1 MKITYSIIAPIYN
14 EIDNLPELYR
24 RVKEVMDSSGE
35 PWELILVDDGSTDGS
50 TDGIRALA
58 EKDKTPRAIVE
69 NLGNTVNTPYD
80 EFAPIMSP
88 NFTDRIYFSSV
99 RPGNMGGSRNNFGQP
114 DEVMGRFYS
123 DIFTSQVNKG
133 IWTQPHFPMNQSV

>member
-50 TDGIRALA
+50 TDKIRELA
-58 EKDKTPRAIVE
+58 QKDKT
-69 NLGNTVNTPYD
+69 
-80 EFAPIMSP
+80 
-88 NFTDRIYFSSV
+88 V
-99 RPGNMGGSRNNFGQP
+99 RPVIFARNFGHQVAITAGWDYARGDADCHHRCRLAGP
-114 DEVMGRFYS
+114 ARSDPRTCKEVEGRLR
-123 DIFTSQVNKG
+123 G
-133 IWTQPHFPMNQSV
+133 CLCCARRA